1 MPRRPVRGLR
11 TGRVRSD
18 RYELVFVLLLMTFV
32 LGAFS
37 DEGWTRVPSLALNIA
52 ALLIAIRSAQ
62 LTGRAARSIRLV
74 LGGGSLLLAV
84 VVLLLPST
92 TAQGVFACWVA
103 VVLLTTILV
112 IVRRIL
118 RHRYVTMQ
126 TIFGALSAYLLIGFF
141 FAAVFSAVSKLV
153 ETPFFA
159 GGQAVTPAS
168 AQYFSFV
175 TLSTTGYGD
184 YTAQGNGGRSMAVLE
199 AVLGQVFLVTLV
211 ARLVALYGMLRPTPA
226 RADDGRDGTDSGN
239 GGADGRDDAQRH
251 SPGMRQLPAPAHDA
265 EGT

>member
-1 MPRRPVRGLR
+1 MQGRPVRGLR

-18 RYELVFVLLLMTFV
+18 RYELVFVLLLLTFV

-84 VVLLLPST
+84 VVLLLPSAT
-92 TAQGVFACWVA
+92 VQGIFACWVA

-184 YTAQGNGGRSMAVLE
+184 YTPQGNAGRSMAVLE

-211 ARLVALYGMLRPTPA
+211 ARLVALYGMVRPTPPGREA
-226 RADDGRDGTDSGN
+226 ATDDGSAEGRGDGRDDGRD
-239 GGADGRDDAQRH
+239 DGRADDHAGA
-251 SPGMRQLPAPAHDA
+251 SA
-265 EGT
+265 

>member
-1 MPRRPVRGLR
+1 
-11 TGRVRSD
+11 
-18 RYELVFVLLLMTFV
+18 MTFV

-62 LTGRAARSIRLV
+62 LTGRAARAIRLV

-84 VVLLLPST
+84 VVLLVPGT
-92 TAQGVFACWVA
+92 TVQGLFACWVA
-103 VVLLTTILV
+103 VVLMTTILV

-153 ETPFFA
+153 AAPFFA
-159 GGQAVTPAS
+159 GGQPVTPAS

-175 TLSTTGYGD
+175 TLSRPVTGTTRHRATPVGPWRSSRPSS
-184 YTAQGNGGRSMAVLE
+184 GRS
-199 AVLGQVFLVTLV
+199 
-211 ARLVALYGMLRPTPA
+211 
-226 RADDGRDGTDSGN
+226 SW
-239 GGADGRDDAQRH
+239 
-251 SPGMRQLPAPAHDA
+251 
-265 EGT
+265 